1 MTPTSPQICFIL
13 GMMPRSGTNWLHDI
27 ILQSEHVGDIG
38 PIWEDNVLT
47 QLDGVHSAADQLVHT
62 WNEKW
67 KAGEARLDSVEL
79 SRQLKYELEGGVE
92 RFLQHQFRWKSCKT
106 GNPKWLLLKS
116 PNSWQASEPI
126 YLLEKNVCI
135 IITRNP
141 FDLIASG
148 IRSFGWNV
156 FGACIRYNAATKAIC
171 GLMEI
176 PSNVL
181 RISYEQLLQDLDGC
195 IELVYSKLGLAVPT
209 QIDFSALHLRG
220 QSKSN
225 TGQKVT
231 WSKSELTTAD
241 KSKLPSSSAELS
253 SFQRAVIH
261 TLCSDSATQL
271 GYPVPTMKVN
281 WLVRNTVKITHW
293 IIAIRKNYHK

>member
-38 PIWEDNVLT
+38 PIWEDNILT
-47 QLDGVHSAADQLVHT
+47 QLGGVHSAADKLIQT
-62 WNEKW
+62 WNQKW
-67 KAGEARLDSVEL
+67 KAGDARLDSVEL
-79 SRQLKYELEGGVE
+79 SRQLKYELEAGIE
-92 RFLQHQFRWKSCKT
+92 RFLQHRIRRQSCKT
-106 GNPKWLLLKS
+106 GNPKWLVLKS

-148 IRSFGWNV
+148 IRSFGWNL

-171 GLMEI
+171 ELKET

-181 RISYEQLLQDLDGC
+181 RISYEQLVQDLDGC
-195 IELVYSKLGLAVPT
+195 IELIYSKLELTIPREF
-209 QIDFSALHLRG
+209 DFSALRVRG

-225 TGQKVT
+225 TGHKVT

-241 KSKLPSSSAELS
+241 KSKLPSSSIQLS

-261 TLCSDSATQL
+261 TLCSDAATQL

-281 WLVRNTVKITHW
+281 RLVKYTIKIIHRA
-293 IIAIRKNYHK
+293 IAIWKNHHN